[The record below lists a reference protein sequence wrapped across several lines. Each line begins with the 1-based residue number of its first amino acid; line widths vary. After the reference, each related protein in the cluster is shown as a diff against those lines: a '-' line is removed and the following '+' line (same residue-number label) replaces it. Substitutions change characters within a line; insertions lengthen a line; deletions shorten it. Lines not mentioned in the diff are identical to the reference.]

1 MRQPLL
7 LVAGLLACFALARAL
22 PGLFPRDQVTTYK
35 YYADVKAGNIEP
47 VPYASQFVIGGV
59 MHVTP
64 HLSDPSLKNAF
75 HITLN
80 VTHGVRN
87 GEIQH
92 FEKITDHMLPVPDV
106 AEVINDPFIVIFDDD
121 GKVKGLMVHEQE
133 AGWSRNMKQSIASML
148 QLDLSSMHLEMPIKS
163 HGFLTRENS
172 IYGQCA
178 VAYDVHRTLDL
189 EEGHFTVT
197 KMMNPLNCKKFD
209 QHTFNSKESTESC
222 LIDDEDA
229 MSAAS
234 RRVFHIKHTGKDLLI
249 KTLVAH
255 GVLNYFPWKAQ
266 TEAHYILAN
275 QSMELM
281 SLVPFENN
289 LVPKLNVTGMVLLND
304 IEFKRSHHGYALR
317 AGLDLTHGR
326 HVVNLDDVATQLMKM
341 LGEAVDYMTENNLD
355 MTSPEIKHGQ
365 TINRILNTISY
376 MDLASLEHV
385 FNNIAADSSTKEDKV
400 RTVFLHMIVHAGTD
414 ATCLL
419 TRNLIRKHK
428 VTPQMAIFMLSKL
441 PYNIRVPTE
450 TLLVEMESLIT
461 LADPGEA
468 SDKSLG
474 IHRTGILCF
483 ATMIYQTYKHA
494 EKYHRSMDPDLV
506 KRYVKHY
513 YDHVISEPTYEMK
526 MVYLHA
532 LRNIRI
538 GGARE
543 VLEPIIRGDLMISER
558 PDHLRFHAMIVNLES
573 SDDVEYIHNLYWPI
587 LTNTKLPVELRV
599 CAYTILIKQPPRM
612 ERLMNLYWFMVY
624 EKNEHLYNFHYTTMK
639 SLSNTMN
646 PCMAPMKEMAR
657 KLLRFIR
664 VRPVSG
670 ILTGS
675 WTVDFENR
683 KLGFGESF
691 NLMMTAD
698 EHTGYPSSAVIEY
711 KTLNHRRPVS
721 HRTLWLRVEGVDD
734 VIANMI
740 WGSAMDKPFIHIE
753 EIHNV
758 LNMANKDMPQK
769 KPVHV
774 EIAVMIQDRTIYT
787 CHFDAKELTNM
798 QNTIRRL
805 MSEPNDLSFAKMH
818 TEFDELYVQH
828 VPNDLGLPTVFHTQI
843 PSVQIMNGKVEIGN
857 VTESPLNVKIES
869 SIRHW
874 RHGYYSMEVYNPIID
889 TWHAIRRVS
898 AFDTSLPIAVNI
910 GYNKEAK
917 NIKISL
923 PRLPLTEYSVSGIRS
938 HAKNYVMVIGAE
950 EGVLER
956 HCPMCHPAELIT
968 RGLKHKKNISLV
980 NVDSKDT
987 GLHFS
992 MHQYDCERIIRPGSR
1007 FDMVSEIF
1015 SKENKNTMDN
1025 SLLLG
1030 VMTLR
1035 EYYLYGL
1042 INPELGTCGY
1052 LAKLEPSIVY
1062 PTSVVDMNMRVN
1074 FEEATQKTLNLFPGV
1089 KMDLRGTLEAKT
1101 VSTNVPLCS
1110 WSINANAATTQ
1121 GHVNNQLRIQMTRT
1135 IPGQKDLKI
1144 CIDGHKIYSGSNVD
1158 FLDRNLTIKQ
1168 ETIGKLMMNM
1178 GETED
1183 SASTMCVRDDASV
1196 IINMKG
1202 EMSSEQ
1208 IEALKDASINGK
1220 CQKDIENPVYLYAE
1234 SFMIPRTRDCLDEAI
1249 LHSYLRKYSYTVQ
1262 YKNIPEH
1269 LKSMIYWMDDVINVN
1284 LWPYATQHPAHTE
1297 AGIIKIAAEFPLGD
1311 EGMNLDV
1318 RTPMHEKRYTAVPV
1332 GDTSRWIE
1340 MLDNTRFSQ
1349 DLLVRLRNNNIK
1361 FCTIYPEVLIN
1372 TDGGIM
1378 PFVLPSK
1385 WTLLT
1390 GDSERHMFSVFV
1402 KRIEP
1407 LRKMGLLMSV
1417 ANHTVEVIP
1426 SDTIPTVTVDGEVI
1440 DHENGLSVLEGDA
1453 HYILRVLWSQDR
1465 LIIQTKHNA
1474 FDLEWTERSVAL
1486 AMSTALQ
1493 GRVTG
1498 LCGHLDGTH
1507 VDRMTK
1513 VYTFEN

>member
-1 MRQPLL
+1 MGQPLL

-22 PGLFPRDQVTTYK
+22 PGLFPRDQITTYK

-47 VPYASQFVIGGV
+47 VPYASQFVITGV

-64 HLSDPSLKNAF
+64 YLSDPSLKNAI

-80 VTHGVRN
+80 VTHGIRN

-92 FEKITDHMLPVPDV
+92 FEKISDHMLPVPD
-106 AEVINDPFIVIFDDD
+106 AANVIKDPFIVIFDDN
-121 GKVKGLMVHEQE
+121 GKVKGLMVHKDE
-133 AGWSRNMKQSIASML
+133 AGWSRNMKKSMASML
-148 QLDLSSMHLEMPIKS
+148 QLDLSSMNLEMPVKP

-172 IYGQCA
+172 IYGECA

-197 KMMNPLNCKKFD
+197 KMMNPSDCQKFD
-209 QHTFNSKESTESC
+209 QHTFNSKESTDSC
-222 LIDDEDA
+222 LIDEEDP

-281 SLVPFENN
+281 SLVPLETN
-289 LVPKLNVTGMVLLND
+289 LVPKLNMTEMVLLND
-304 IEFKRSHHGYALR
+304 IAFEKSHHGYASR

-326 HVVNLDDVATQLMKM
+326 HVVNVDDMAIQLMKM
-341 LGEAVDYMTENNLD
+341 LGEAADYMTENNLD

-365 TINRILNTISY
+365 TINRILNTITY

-385 FNNIAADSSTKEDKV
+385 FNNIAADSSIKEQKV
-400 RTVFLHMIVHAGTD
+400 RTIFLNMIAHAGTD
-414 ATCLL
+414 ATCLF
-419 TRNLIRKHK
+419 TRNVIRKHK
-428 VTPQMAIFMLSKL
+428 VTPEIALVMLSKL

-450 TLLVEMESLIT
+450 TLLVEMESLMT
-461 LADPGEA
+461 LEEPGE
-468 SDKSLG
+468 SSNMSLG
-474 IHRTGILCF
+474 IPKAGILCF
-483 ATMIYQTYKHA
+483 ATMIYKTYKHA
-494 EKYHRSMDPDLV
+494 ENYHRSMDPDLV

-538 GGARE
+538 AGVRE
-543 VLEPIIRGDLMISER
+543 VLEPIIRGDLMVSDR
-558 PDHLRFHAMIVNLES
+558 PHHLRLHAMIVNLES
-573 SDDVEYIHNLYWPI
+573 SNDVEYIHNLYWPI
-587 LTNTKLPVELRV
+587 LANTKLPVELRI
-599 CAYTILIKQPPRM
+599 CAYAILIKQPPRM
-612 ERLMNLYWFMVY
+612 ESLMSLYWLMVY

-639 SLSNTMN
+639 SLANTMN
-646 PCMAPMKEMAR
+646 PCLTPMKEMAR

-675 WTVDFENR
+675 WVVDFENKR
-683 KLGFGESF
+683 FGFGESV
-691 NLMMTAD
+691 NLMMVAD
-698 EHTGYPSSAVIEY
+698 EHTGNPSSAAIEY
-711 KTLNHRRPVS
+711 STLNHRRPVS
-721 HRTLWLRVEGVDD
+721 LRTLWLRVEGVDD

-740 WGSAMDKPFIHIE
+740 WGTAMEKPFNRVE
-753 EIHNV
+753 EIQNI

-769 KPVHV
+769 KPIHIELV
-774 EIAVMIQDRTIYT
+774 IMIQDRTVFAHY
-787 CHFDAKELTNM
+787 FDAKTLPNI
-798 QNTIRRL
+798 QNIIRRL
-805 MSEPNDLSFAKMH
+805 DSNSNELSFTH
-818 TEFDELYVQH
+818 IHNEFDDLYIQQ
-828 VPNDLGLPTVFHTQI
+828 VPNDLGLPTIFYTQI
-843 PSVQIMNGKVEIGN
+843 PSVKMMNGKVKLGKSIKQSYLS
-857 VTESPLNVKIES
+857 VES
-869 SIRHW
+869 SIRDW

-898 AFDTSLPIAVNI
+898 AFDVSLPIALNI
-910 GYNKEAK
+910 VYNKEA
-917 NIKISL
+917 NNFKISL

-938 HAKNYVMVIGAE
+938 HVKNYVMVIGAE
-950 EGVLER
+950 EGVLEK

-968 RGLKHKKNISLV
+968 RGLKYKKNISLV

-992 MHQYDCERIIRPGSR
+992 MHQYDCERIMHPGSR
-1007 FDMVSEIF
+1007 SDAVSEIF
-1015 SKENKNTMDN
+1015 RNENRNTMDN

-1030 VMTLR
+1030 VMALR
-1035 EYYLYGL
+1035 EFYLYGL

-1062 PTSVVDMNMRVN
+1062 PTSVVDINMRVN
-1074 FEEATQKTLNLFPGV
+1074 IEQAAQKTLNLFPGV
-1089 KMDLRGTLEAKT
+1089 KMNFRGTLEAKT
-1101 VSTNVPLCS
+1101 VSTNVPLRS

-1121 GHVNNQLRIQMTRT
+1121 GHINNQLQIQMTRT
-1135 IPGQKDLKI
+1135 TPGQKDLKI

-1168 ETIGKLMMNM
+1168 ETIGKLTLNM

-1183 SASTMCVRDDASV
+1183 SASTMCVRDDAS
-1196 IINMKG
+1196 IIITMKG
-1202 EMSSEQ
+1202 EIPSEEIQ
-1208 IEALKDASINGK
+1208 TLKDARVNGK

-1234 SFMIPRTRDCLDEAI
+1234 SFMIPRTRACLDESI
-1249 LHSYLRKYSYTVQ
+1249 LNSYIRKVTYTVQ
-1262 YKNIPEH
+1262 YKNIPES
-1269 LKSMIYWMDDVINVN
+1269 LKSMVYWMDDIINVN
-1284 LWPYATQHPAHTE
+1284 LLPYVTYHPAHTE
-1297 AGIIKIAAEFPLGD
+1297 TGIIKITTEVPLG
-1311 EGMNLDV
+1311 EEIMNLAV
-1318 RTPMHEKRYTAVPV
+1318 RTPIHEKRFTAVPIV
-1332 GDTSRWIE
+1332 DTSKRSAV
-1340 MLDNTRFSQ
+1340 LDNTRFSH
-1349 DLLVRLRNNNIK
+1349 DFLLRLHHNHIK

-1378 PFVLPSK
+1378 PFILPSE

-1390 GDSERHMFSVFV
+1390 SDTARHMFSVFV
-1402 KRIEP
+1402 KRIDP
-1407 LRKMGLLMSV
+1407 VKKMGLLMSV
-1417 ANHTVEVIP
+1417 ANHTIEVIP
-1426 SDTIPTVTVDGEVI
+1426 SNTIPTVTVDGEVI
-1440 DHENGLSVLEGDA
+1440 DCENGISVPKGEA
-1453 HYILRVLWSQDR
+1453 HYILRVVWSQDR
-1465 LIIQTKHNA
+1465 LIIQSKHTA

-1486 AMSTALQ
+1486 AMSTLLQ
-1493 GRVTG
+1493 GRVAG

-1507 VDRMTK
+1507 VDRKTK
-1513 VYTFEN
+1513 IYTVGK